1 MADTT
6 AEWNLSI
13 DTQCPHCNHNFDL
26 RCELVDN
33 VSSIQICE
41 TDTVAREIMRR
52 RVQNADMNSQ
62 LILCTED

>member
-1 MADTT
+1 MMADTT

-41 TDTVAREIMRR
+41 TDTVATRDYETARPECGHEFT
-52 RVQNADMNSQ
+52 VDFVY
-62 LILCTED
+62 

>member
-26 RCELVDN
+26 HCELVDN